1 MKSGLFK
8 YFQIFFFIL
17 LLGWG
22 LGRNTQGGSD
32 FRFSENHSETAV
44 SLDNGGS
51 GFEQMQ
57 IIQDLSVL
65 SVLPAESFRAES
77 FGVWRDCF
85 KGTHVYLKYVV
96 KPFAFHKSEF
106 FLHLLSSRHSR
117 GFYVYTLEKL
127 LI

>member
-22 LGRNTQGGSD
+22 LGRNTQAGSD
-32 FRFSENHSETAV
+32 FRFSENHSETET
-44 SLDNGGS
+44 SLNNGDA

-57 IIQDLSVL
+57 IIQNLSAL

-77 FGVWRDCF
+77 SGVWRDCF
-85 KGTHVYLKYVV
+85 KGAHVYLKYVV
-96 KPFAFHKSEF
+96 KPFISHKSE

>member
-8 YFQIFFFIL
+8 YFQISFFIL

-22 LGRNTQGGSD
+22 LGRNTQAGSD
-32 FRFSENHSETAV
+32 FRFSENHSETAT
-44 SLDNGGS
+44 SLNNGDA

-57 IIQDLSVL
+57 IIQNLSAL
-65 SVLPAESFRAES
+65 SVLPAESFRAEHS
-77 FGVWRDCF
+77 GVWRDCF
-85 KGTHVYLKYVV
+85 KWSHVYLKNVV
-96 KPFAFHKSEF
+96 KPFVSHKSEF